1 MTTKSYSFWLTDAE
15 MAKAKD
21 SHIPDTFI
29 PQIAKHLFVASIS
42 GENQQE
48 AIAATLKAIFEA
60 NQLLVATLEKIPD
73 NTDETIQQ
81 KSIPQ
86 FHIEKPYPEQIKD
99 LLAQYPSGL
108 TQLQIMTALSISQTT
123 AIKYLIMLEEKGII
137 GRKKSGQNRSR
148 AYVLRGANNE

>member
-48 AIAATLKAIFEA
+48 AIVATLKAILEA
-60 NQLLVATLEKIPD
+60 HELLVATLEKIPA
-73 NTDETIQQ
+73 NEPIQP
-81 KSIPQ
+81 KLIPQ
-86 FHIEKPYPEQIKD
+86 FPIEKPYPEQIKD
-99 LLAQYPSGL
+99 LLTQNPSG
-108 TQLQIMTALSISQTT
+108 MTSPDLAEALSVSRGTISRY
-123 AIKYLIMLEEKGII
+123 IREMEE
-137 GRKKSGQNRSR
+137 SGVVYRRSR
-148 AYVLRGANNE
+148 GVGRLRIYCLRGAE